1 MQKVIVSV
9 KPRMP
14 KAEGEAAAPPAKEGK
29 GPPEPPPAVG
39 DNPFDVEPKEV
50 VIPPHE
56 HRYVSCFFKPGNM
69 MIEWRRGR
77 PRWHRSVLPQEHFG
91 WFGGGGAGG
100 VAGASSPRNPPRE
113 RCTNRPSIS

>member
-39 DNPFDVEPKEV
+39 DNPFDVEPKEE
-50 VIPPHE
+50 VITPLTSTGTS
-56 HRYVSCFFKPGNM
+56 R
-69 MIEWRRGR
+69 
-77 PRWHRSVLPQEHFG
+77 
-91 WFGGGGAGG
+91 
-100 VAGASSPRNPPRE
+100 ASSSRA
-113 RCTNRPSIS
+113 T

>member
-29 GPPEPPPAVG
+29 GAPEPPPAVG

-50 VIPPHE
+50 VITPLTSTEKQAAEKRKGDDARCGGP
-56 HRYVSCFFKPGNM
+56 VAPG
-69 MIEWRRGR
+69 
-77 PRWHRSVLPQEHFG
+77 
-91 WFGGGGAGG
+91 AD
-100 VAGASSPRNPPRE
+100 
-113 RCTNRPSIS
+113 